1 MRDSTAPGST
11 VPEPTGLL
19 SHLPARLRGPLGWL
33 LAPATEEV
41 PKAHAIGAAG
51 LRILV
56 GMLWLYNVAWKRMP
70 DFGQDAGN
78 GLYKFTSYAVS
89 HPVLPPYSWVVE
101 NIVLKVFTP
110 FGILVLIAET
120 TLAVLLLTGTWVRLA
135 AALGLAQS
143 VAIALSVAFAP
154 DEWPWAYWM
163 MIGIHALL
171 LVSSAGRYVAVDAV
185 RAGLAPAAVL
195 ARLWGALAV
204 LLGVISTIGSISD
217 PLAKVGYGFRSTD
230 LSMSTGQFN
239 LVGGLVLVV
248 VGALMIAGSST
259 GRPRLGQAAAA
270 LAALGALSLHAQIG
284 FTDPLL
290 GGTPTSAAVL
300 FCLALV
306 AAMTSRAA
314 TPSGARRRE
323 PAS

>member
-1 MRDSTAPGST
+1 M
-11 VPEPTGLL
+11 PEPRL
-19 SHLPARLRGPLGWL
+19 SDRLPARLRGPVGWL

-41 PKAHAIGAAG
+41 PKAQAIGATG
-51 LRILV
+51 LRILI
-56 GMLWLYNVAWKRMP
+56 GMLWLYNVAWKRVP
-70 DFGQDAGN
+70 DFGQEAGN

-89 HPVLPPYSWVVE
+89 HPVLPPYSWIVE
-101 NIVLKVFTP
+101 NLVLKVFTP
-110 FGILVLIAET
+110 FGIMVLIAET
-120 TLAVLLLTGTWVRLA
+120 TLAVMLLTGAWVRLA

-185 RAGLAPAAVL
+185 RAGLSPAAML
-195 ARLWGALAV
+195 ARLWGGLAV
-204 LLGVISTIGSISD
+204 VLGVISALGSLGD
-217 PLAKVGYGFRSTD
+217 PLAKVGFGFRSTD
-230 LSMSTGQFN
+230 LSMSTGQYN

-248 VGALMIAGSST
+248 VGGLMIAGSST

-300 FCLALV
+300 LCLALV
-306 AAMTSRAA
+306 AATTSRSA
-314 TPSGARRRE
+314 TSPGGRRRQ
-323 PAS
+323 PTS